1 MIINLDLNIEK
12 PRYYTV
18 SDITFAQVDAWFGH
32 TTRDL
37 KLDLIYPQSRMKK
50 VPCIVWICGGG
61 WIRMD
66 KSAHLAYLAKLA
78 FNGFAVASV
87 EYRTSNEGAYPMPL
101 EDVKA
106 AIRYLKAHAERYSL
120 DENKFG
126 VAGESAGGYLAAMCA
141 LNNDKSLDVGNYLD
155 YSSEVQACCPFYPP
169 TDLATFPHKSALEAG
184 ASMESLM
191 LGMNVVLN
199 KEKAQECCPISFV
212 TPSAPPFMIFHGTND
227 STVPFS
233 QGKVLYDSLIKN
245 GCDATLV
252 AVNGAEHADIFF
264 AQEKLWDMVADF
276 FKDTLYK

>member
-37 KLDLIYPQSRMKK
+37 KLDLIYPQSRSKK
-50 VPCIVWICGGG
+50 VPCIIWICGGG

-78 FNGFAVASV
+78 LNGFAVASV

-106 AIRYLKAHAERYSL
+106 AIRYLKAHAERYCL

-169 TDLATFPHKSALEAG
+169 TDLSTFPYKSALEAG

-191 LGMNVVLN
+191 LGMNIVL
-199 KEKAQECCPISFV
+199 
-212 TPSAPPFMIFHGTND
+212 APPFMIFHGTQD

-233 QGKVLYDSLIKN
+233 QSVVLHDLLVKN

-264 AQEKLWDMVADF
+264 AQDELWNMVAEF
-276 FKDTLYK
+276 FKKTLVD

>member
-1 MIINLDLNIEK
+1 
-12 PRYYTV
+12 
-18 SDITFAQVDAWFGH
+18 
-32 TTRDL
+32 
-37 KLDLIYPQSRMKK
+37 
-50 VPCIVWICGGG
+50 
-61 WIRMD
+61 
-66 KSAHLAYLAKLA
+66 
-78 FNGFAVASV
+78 
-87 EYRTSNEGAYPMPL
+87 
-101 EDVKA
+101 
-106 AIRYLKAHAERYSL
+106 
-120 DENKFG
+120 
-126 VAGESAGGYLAAMCA
+126 MCA
-141 LNNDKSLDVGNYLD
+141 LNNDKSLDVGEYLD

-169 TDLATFPHKSALEAG
+169 TDLADFPYKSALEAG

-199 KEKAQECCPISFV
+199 KEKAQECCPVSFV

-233 QGKVLYDSLIKN
+233 QGKVLYDLLIKN